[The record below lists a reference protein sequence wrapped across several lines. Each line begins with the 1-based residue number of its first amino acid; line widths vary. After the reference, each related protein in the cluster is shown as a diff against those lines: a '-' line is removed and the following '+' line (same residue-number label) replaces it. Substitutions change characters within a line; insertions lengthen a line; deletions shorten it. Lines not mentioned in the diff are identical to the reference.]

1 MTNHEV
7 QAKRVAEDVQAFFRS
22 GGKVTIIPRGVSG
35 ERDQAMTDNRN
46 LNQAPAFAAHAPA

>member
-7 QAKRVAEDVQAFFRS
+7 QAKRVAEDVQAFLRS
-22 GGKVTIIPRGVSG
+22 GGKVTIIPRGVSR

-46 LNQAPAFAAHAPA
+46 LGQGSAFAAHAPA